1 MNGASDSHERRG
13 VPACRGIVI
22 GPAYVLRR
30 ERLVIPEYHIEPHQV
45 ASEIERLEAAFREA
59 HAKLDEIREGMK
71 ETGLLGEV
79 FDAQFL
85 FLEDPTLTENAR
97 RNVQESLLNA
107 EWAVQREL
115 RRLEA
120 MFESMPDP
128 YIRERS
134 GDVAFVVRRVLQALM
149 GREPEGLMN
158 APQGVIVVAN
168 DLSPAELAQVERGR
182 IAAFVTEAGSR
193 TSHVTIIARSLE
205 IPSVVGVGI
214 GLVRDLTDGRTLVV
228 DGRAGRVLIDPDE
241 DTIAEYER
249 RRSKA
254 EMFER
259 QLLRYVDVPA
269 ETKDGLLLRMFA
281 NVDKAEEI
289 PDALHYGAEGIGL
302 YRTEFLFMNRK
313 DLPSEDE
320 QYEAYK
326 AVLEG
331 IAPRSAV
338 IRSLDLGGEKVPS
351 GIEISEEPNPALGLR
366 GVRMSIA
373 QPELFRVQ
381 LRALVRAG
389 AHGHLKIMVPM
400 ISSLSEVLFAREQLD
415 RVCEEL
421 GQRGI
426 PTPAGMEL
434 GVMIE
439 TPAAALISDL
449 IAPHADFLSIGT
461 NDLMQYTL
469 AVDRTNEHV
478 SYLYEPLHPANIR
491 LIQRICH
498 AARRA
503 GIVVAMC
510 GEMAGDPLH
519 AWILMALGIG
529 ELSMAPYSIP
539 LLKKIIR
546 DSTAAESRDLLAAVS
561 GLGSAEEIRH
571 HVEQHMTR
579 RFPLEFEQIGAS
591 G

>member
-1 MNGASDSHERRG
+1 MSEAEHERRG
-13 VPACRGIVI
+13 APASRGIVI

-30 ERLVIPEYHIEPHQV
+30 ERLVIPEYHLEPHQV
-45 ASEIERLEAAFREA
+45 PAEIERLEAAFREA
-59 HAKLDEIREGMK
+59 RRRLEDIRESMH
-71 ETGLLGEV
+71 ETGLVGEV
-79 FDAQFL
+79 FNAQFL
-85 FLEDPTLTENAR
+85 FLEDPTLLEQAR
-97 RNVQESLLNA
+97 RDVQESLLNA

-120 MFESMPDP
+120 LFESMADP

-134 GDVAFVVRRVLQALM
+134 GDVGFVVRRVLQALM
-149 GREPEGLMN
+149 GREPEGLKN
-158 APQGVIVVAN
+158 APPGVVVVAN

-205 IPSVVGVGI
+205 IPSVAGVGI
-214 GLVRDLTDGRTLVV
+214 GLVRALSDGTPLIV
-228 DGRAGRVLIDPDE
+228 DGHAGRVLIDPSPA
-241 DTIAEYER
+241 TIAAYETR
-249 RRSKA
+249 RDQLV
-254 EMFER
+254 MFQR
-259 QLLRYVDVPA
+259 QLLRYTDVPA
-269 ETKDGLLLRMFA
+269 ETKDGVLVRMLA
-281 NVDKAEEI
+281 NVDKVEEI
-289 PDALHYGAEGIGL
+289 PDALRYGAEGIGL
-302 YRTEFLFMNRK
+302 YRTEFLFMNRS

-320 QYEAYK
+320 QYEAYR

-351 GIEISEEPNPALGLR
+351 GLEIAEEPNPALGLR

-373 QPELFRVQ
+373 RPELFRSQ
-381 LRALVRAG
+381 LRALVRASE
-389 AHGHLKIMVPM
+389 HGRLKIMVPM
-400 ISSLSEVLFAREQLD
+400 ISSLSEVLFAREQLT
-415 RVCEEL
+415 RVVGEL
-421 GQRGI
+421 GVDVSGV
-426 PTPAGMEL
+426 EL

-439 TPAAALISDL
+439 TPAAAMISDL

-478 SYLYEPLHPANIR
+478 SYLYEPLHPANLR
-491 LIQRICH
+491 LIQLVCQ
-498 AARRA
+498 AGRRM
-503 GIVVAMC
+503 GIVVGMC

-519 AWILMALGIG
+519 AWILMALGVD
-529 ELSMAPYSIP
+529 ELSMAAQSIP

-546 DSTAAESRDLLAAVS
+546 ESTAAEGRDLLSSVS
-561 GLGSAEEIRH
+561 SLGSAEEIRH
-571 HVEQHMTR
+571 HVEQHMRR
-579 RFPLEFEQIGAS
+579 RFPLEFEQIGVS

>member
-1 MNGASDSHERRG
+1 MSEAEHERRG
-13 VPACRGIVI
+13 APASRGIVI

-30 ERLVIPEYHIEPHQV
+30 ERLVIPEYHLEPHQV
-45 ASEIERLEAAFREA
+45 PAEIERLEAAFREA
-59 HAKLDEIREGMK
+59 RRRLEDIRDSMH
-71 ETGLLGEV
+71 ETGLVGEV
-79 FDAQFL
+79 FNAQFL
-85 FLEDPTLTENAR
+85 FLEDPTLLEQAR
-97 RNVQESLLNA
+97 RDVQESLLNA

-120 MFESMPDP
+120 LFESMADP

-134 GDVAFVVRRVLQALM
+134 GDVGFVVRRVLQALM
-149 GREPEGLMN
+149 GREPEGLKN
-158 APQGVIVVAN
+158 APPGVVVVAN

-205 IPSVVGVGI
+205 IPSVAGVGI
-214 GLVRDLTDGRTLVV
+214 GLVRALSDGTPLIV
-228 DGRAGRVLIDPDE
+228 DGHAGRVLIDPSPA
-241 DTIAEYER
+241 TIAAYEKR
-249 RRSKA
+249 RDQLV
-254 EMFER
+254 MFQR
-259 QLLRYVDVPA
+259 QLLRYTDVPA
-269 ETKDGLLLRMFA
+269 ETKDGVLVRMLA
-281 NVDKAEEI
+281 NVDKVEEI
-289 PDALHYGAEGIGL
+289 PDALRYGAEGIGL
-302 YRTEFLFMNRK
+302 YRTEFLFMNRS

-320 QYEAYK
+320 QYEAYR

-351 GIEISEEPNPALGLR
+351 GLEIAEEPNPALGLR

-373 QPELFRVQ
+373 RPELFRSQ
-381 LRALVRAG
+381 LRALVRASE
-389 AHGHLKIMVPM
+389 HGRLKIMVPM
-400 ISSLSEVLFAREQLD
+400 ISSLSEVLFAREQLT
-415 RVCEEL
+415 RVVGEL
-421 GQRGI
+421 GVDVSGV
-426 PTPAGMEL
+426 EL

-439 TPAAALISDL
+439 TPAAAMISDL

-478 SYLYEPLHPANIR
+478 SYLYEPLHPANLR
-491 LIQRICH
+491 LIQLVCQ
-498 AARRA
+498 AGRRM
-503 GIVVAMC
+503 GIVVGMC

-519 AWILMALGIG
+519 AWILMALGVD
-529 ELSMAPYSIP
+529 ELSMAAQSIP

-546 DSTAAESRDLLAAVS
+546 ESTAAEGRDLLSSVS
-561 GLGSAEEIRH
+561 SLGSAEEIRH
-571 HVEQHMTR
+571 HVEQHMRR
-579 RFPLEFEQIGAS
+579 RFPLEFEQIGVS

>member
-1 MNGASDSHERRG
+1 VSEAEHERRG
-13 VPACRGIVI
+13 APASRGIVI

-30 ERLVIPEYHIEPHQV
+30 ERLVIPEYHLEPHQV
-45 ASEIERLEAAFREA
+45 PAEIERLEAAFREA
-59 HAKLDEIREGMK
+59 RRRLEDIRDSMH
-71 ETGLLGEV
+71 ETGLVGEV
-79 FDAQFL
+79 FNAQFL
-85 FLEDPTLTENAR
+85 FLEDPTLLEQAR
-97 RNVQESLLNA
+97 RDVQESLLNA

-120 MFESMPDP
+120 LFESMADP

-134 GDVAFVVRRVLQALM
+134 GDVGFVVRRVLQALM
-149 GREPEGLMN
+149 GREPEGLKN
-158 APQGVIVVAN
+158 APPGVVVVAN

-205 IPSVVGVGI
+205 IPSVAGVGI
-214 GLVRDLTDGRTLVV
+214 GLVRALSDGTPLIV
-228 DGRAGRVLIDPDE
+228 DGHAGRVLIDPSPA
-241 DTIAEYER
+241 TIAAYETR
-249 RRSKA
+249 RDQLV
-254 EMFER
+254 MFQR
-259 QLLRYVDVPA
+259 QLLRYTDVPA
-269 ETKDGLLLRMFA
+269 ETKDGVLVRMLA
-281 NVDKAEEI
+281 NVDKVEEI
-289 PDALHYGAEGIGL
+289 PDALRYGAEGIGL
-302 YRTEFLFMNRK
+302 YRTEFLFMNRS

-320 QYEAYK
+320 QYEAYR

-351 GIEISEEPNPALGLR
+351 GLEIAEEPNPALGLR

-373 QPELFRVQ
+373 RPELFRSQ
-381 LRALVRAG
+381 LRALVRASE
-389 AHGHLKIMVPM
+389 HGRLKIMVPM
-400 ISSLSEVLFAREQLD
+400 ISSLSEVLFAREQFT
-415 RVCEEL
+415 RVVGEL
-421 GQRGI
+421 GVDVSGV
-426 PTPAGMEL
+426 EL

-439 TPAAALISDL
+439 TPAAAMISDL

-478 SYLYEPLHPANIR
+478 SYLYEPLHPANLR
-491 LIQRICH
+491 LIQLVCQ
-498 AARRA
+498 AGRRM
-503 GIVVAMC
+503 GIVVGMC

-519 AWILMALGIG
+519 SWILMALGVD
-529 ELSMAPYSIP
+529 ELSMAAQSIP

-546 DSTAAESRDLLAAVS
+546 ESTAAEGRDLLSSVS
-561 GLGSAEEIRH
+561 SLGSAEEIRH
-571 HVEQHMTR
+571 HVEQHMRR
-579 RFPLEFEQIGAS
+579 RFPLEFEQIGVS

>member
-1 MNGASDSHERRG
+1 MSEAEHERRG
-13 VPACRGIVI
+13 APASRGIVI

-30 ERLVIPEYHIEPHQV
+30 ERLVIPEYHLEPHQV
-45 ASEIERLEAAFREA
+45 PAEIERLEAAFREA
-59 HAKLDEIREGMK
+59 RRRLEDIRESMH
-71 ETGLLGEV
+71 ETGLVGEV
-79 FDAQFL
+79 FNAQFL
-85 FLEDPTLTENAR
+85 FLEDPTLLEQAR
-97 RNVQESLLNA
+97 RDVQESLLNA

-120 MFESMPDP
+120 LFESMADP

-134 GDVAFVVRRVLQALM
+134 GDVGFVVRRVLQALM
-149 GREPEGLMN
+149 GREPEGLKN
-158 APQGVIVVAN
+158 APPGVVVVAN

-205 IPSVVGVGI
+205 IPSVAGVGI
-214 GLVRDLTDGRTLVV
+214 GLVRALSDGTPLIV
-228 DGRAGRVLIDPDE
+228 DGHAGRVLIDPSPA
-241 DTIAEYER
+241 TIAAYETR
-249 RRSKA
+249 RDQLV
-254 EMFER
+254 MFQR
-259 QLLRYVDVPA
+259 QLLRYTDVPA
-269 ETKDGLLLRMFA
+269 ETKDGVLVRMLA
-281 NVDKAEEI
+281 NVDKVEEI
-289 PDALHYGAEGIGL
+289 PDALRYGAEGIGL
-302 YRTEFLFMNRK
+302 YRTEFLFMNRS

-320 QYEAYK
+320 QYEAYR

-351 GIEISEEPNPALGLR
+351 GLEIAEEPNPALGLR

-373 QPELFRVQ
+373 RPELFRSQ
-381 LRALVRAG
+381 LRALVRASE
-389 AHGHLKIMVPM
+389 HGRLKIMVPM
-400 ISSLSEVLFAREQLD
+400 ISSLSEVLFAREQFT
-415 RVCEEL
+415 RVVGEL
-421 GQRGI
+421 GVDVSGV
-426 PTPAGMEL
+426 EL

-439 TPAAALISDL
+439 TPAAAMISDL

-478 SYLYEPLHPANIR
+478 SYLYEPLHPANLR
-491 LIQRICH
+491 LIQLVCQ
-498 AARRA
+498 AGRRM
-503 GIVVAMC
+503 GIVVGMC

-519 AWILMALGIG
+519 AWILMALGVD
-529 ELSMAPYSIP
+529 ELSMAAQSIP

-546 DSTAAESRDLLAAVS
+546 ESTAAEGRDLLSSVS
-561 GLGSAEEIRH
+561 SLGSAEEIRH
-571 HVEQHMTR
+571 HVEQHMR
-579 RFPLEFEQIGAS
+579 SRFPLEFEQIGVS

>member
-1 MNGASDSHERRG
+1 MSEAEHERRG
-13 VPACRGIVI
+13 APASRGIVI

-30 ERLVIPEYHIEPHQV
+30 ERLVIPEYHLEPHQV
-45 ASEIERLEAAFREA
+45 PAEIERLEAAFREA
-59 HAKLDEIREGMK
+59 RRRLEDIRDSMH
-71 ETGLLGEV
+71 ETGLVGEV
-79 FDAQFL
+79 FNAQFL
-85 FLEDPTLTENAR
+85 FLEDPTLLEQAR
-97 RNVQESLLNA
+97 RDVQESLLNA

-120 MFESMPDP
+120 LFESMADP

-134 GDVAFVVRRVLQALM
+134 GDVGFVVRRVLQALM
-149 GREPEGLMN
+149 GREPEGLKN
-158 APQGVIVVAN
+158 APPGVVVVAN

-205 IPSVVGVGI
+205 IPSVAGVGI
-214 GLVRDLTDGRTLVV
+214 GLVRALSDGTPLIV
-228 DGRAGRVLIDPDE
+228 DGHAGRVLIDPSPA
-241 DTIAEYER
+241 TIAAYETR
-249 RRSKA
+249 RDQLV
-254 EMFER
+254 MFQR
-259 QLLRYVDVPA
+259 QLLRYTDVPA
-269 ETKDGLLLRMFA
+269 ETKDGVLVRMLA
-281 NVDKAEEI
+281 NVDKVEEI
-289 PDALHYGAEGIGL
+289 PDALRYGAEGIGL
-302 YRTEFLFMNRK
+302 YRTEFLFMNRS

-320 QYEAYK
+320 QYEAYR

-351 GIEISEEPNPALGLR
+351 GLEIAEEPNPALGLR

-373 QPELFRVQ
+373 RPELFRSQ
-381 LRALVRAG
+381 LRALVRASE
-389 AHGHLKIMVPM
+389 HGRLKIMVPM
-400 ISSLSEVLFAREQLD
+400 ISSLSEVLFAREQFT
-415 RVCEEL
+415 RVVGEL
-421 GQRGI
+421 GVDVSGV
-426 PTPAGMEL
+426 EL

-439 TPAAALISDL
+439 TPAAAMISDL

-478 SYLYEPLHPANIR
+478 SYLYEPFHPANLR
-491 LIQRICH
+491 LIQLVCQ
-498 AARRA
+498 AGRRM
-503 GIVVAMC
+503 GIVVGMC

-519 AWILMALGIG
+519 AWILMALGVD
-529 ELSMAPYSIP
+529 ELSMAAQSIP

-546 DSTAAESRDLLAAVS
+546 ESTAAEGRDLLSSVS
-561 GLGSAEEIRH
+561 SLGSAEEIRH
-571 HVEQHMTR
+571 HVEQHMRR
-579 RFPLEFEQIGAS
+579 RFPLEFEQIGVS